1 MSMWL
6 GNFDKQLYS
15 VYTRTLYYTLGMY
28 SFSDRR
34 LKSNIKNWQGSTLD
48 KIGKI
53 NIYRYDLDISKFGEL
68 PEKSTKKLTDESR
81 NQIGFMA
88 QEIQNEFPELVRSAT
103 DEGYLAVNYVSMIPI
118 LLAAIN
124 EQQELI
130 KELQAKVE
138 ILENK

>member
-1 MSMWL
+1 
-6 GNFDKQLYS
+6 
-15 VYTRTLYYTLGMY
+15 MY